1 MCRGHV
7 CFIWFTVFG
16 YCWFGTKIYHTQSIS
31 MCRCVYYYN
40 CCCCSFCTH
49 THVVRAKL
57 YVFRFI
63 TIILII
69 LLFSRCLLCLLLYIW
84 ASGRC
89 GLRLAHMH
97 VRVCVQ
103 TNQNHIYSVQI
114 RNDREF
120 HSLKY
125 NLFSLSLP
133 NATEI
138 TTTPWV
144 YVPFDFYLSHKTQQ
158 STFHSFTLASFH
170 LL

>member
-1 MCRGHV
+1 MSVSFGLPFLVIVDLALKFIIHNLSQCADV
-7 CFIWFTVFG
+7 CTTTAAAAHFA
-16 YCWFGTKIYHTQSIS
+16 
-31 MCRCVYYYN
+31 
-40 CCCCSFCTH
+40 H

-158 STFHSFTLASFH
+158 STFHSFTLAPFH